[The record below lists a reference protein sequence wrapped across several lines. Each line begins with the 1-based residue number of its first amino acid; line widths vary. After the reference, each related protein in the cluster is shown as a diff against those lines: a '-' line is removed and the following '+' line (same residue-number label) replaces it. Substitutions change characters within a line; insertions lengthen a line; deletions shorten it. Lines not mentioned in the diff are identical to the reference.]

1 MIRPVVVARNQMKPL
16 THAFW
21 PLGILRGCYP
31 NAVVSG
37 FFIAPT
43 TSTVLH
49 TIASAPD
56 CGSVEAKRFTLTQG
70 GRVHEGSAPSD
81 KQTCRLMVDC
91 CRDKF
96 SGLINKAA
104 DSIKGIA
111 PMLTPTRVRIGTL
124 TNHHPYRSP
133 CMEERKV
140 AP

>member
-1 MIRPVVVARNQMKPL
+1 MKAV
-16 THAFW
+16 THALA
-21 PLGILRGCYP
+21 LGLYLWVPTEGSC
-31 NAVVSG
+31 NG

-43 TSTVLH
+43 TSAVPH
-49 TIASAPD
+49 TLISAPD
-56 CGSVEAKRFTLTQG
+56 CGSVGGKRFTLTQG

>member
-1 MIRPVVVARNQMKPL
+1 MKPF
-16 THAFW
+16 THA
-21 PLGILRGCYP
+21 PALGICLWVPTGGSSKR
-31 NAVVSG
+31 
-37 FFIAPT
+37 FFFAPT
-43 TSTVLH
+43 VTAPLA
-49 TIASAPD
+49 ILSAHD
-56 CGSVEAKRFTLTQG
+56 CGSEGAKRFTLTQG